1 MYIVKE
7 ELLAALE
14 GVINNLNKQLNE
26 NVRDPFD
33 YVKLDQKRRA
43 FEEVKIFVNEEM
55 KAVDIKDE
63 KTNK

>member
-1 MYIVKE
+1 MYISKE

-43 FEEVKIFVNEEM
+43 FEEVKIFVNDEM
-55 KAVDIKDE
+55 KAIDIKDE

>member
-7 ELLAALE
+7 ELLAALD
-14 GVINNLNKQLNE
+14 GVIMNLNKQLNE
-26 NVRDPFD
+26 NVRDAFD

-43 FEEVKIFVNEEM
+43 FEEVKVFVNEEM
-55 KAVDIKDE
+55 KAVDIKNE

>member
-7 ELLAALE
+7 ELLAALD
-14 GVINNLNKQLNE
+14 GVIMNLNKQLNE
-26 NVRDPFD
+26 NVRDAFD

-43 FEEVKIFVNEEM
+43 FEEVKNFVNEEM
-55 KAVDIKDE
+55 KAVDIKNE

>member
-1 MYIVKE
+1 MYISKE